1 MKHTQFPRRVVLAL
15 AAIAVALV
23 LQVLPMDAVTPA
35 AYAKCS
41 LKGVAEPALAGGGY
55 WAYVYDGESGLPVA
69 IIVDDKGDPIRF
81 RSQVEAQR
89 LADQL
94 ASFLCAK
101 WLWRAARSGHRKSAT
116 WYPLPIP
123 PGCRRF
129 RWPRR

>member
-1 MKHTQFPRRVVLAL
+1 MKHTQFPRRLVLAL

-69 IIVDDKGDPIRF
+69 IVVDDKGEPHRF
-81 RSQVEAQR
+81 RSRAEAQH

-101 WLWRAARSGHRKSAT
+101 WYNEPLDPDNGRPPP

-123 PGCRRF
+123 PDV
-129 RWPRR
+129 

>member
-1 MKHTQFPRRVVLAL
+1 MKHTQFPRKVILAL

-23 LQVLPMDAVTPA
+23 LQVLPMDAVTSA

-69 IIVDDKGDPIRF
+69 IIVDDKGDPHRF
-81 RSQVEAQR
+81 RSQVEAQL

-101 WLWRAARSGHRKSAT
+101 WFGEPLDPDIGNPPP

-123 PGCRRF
+123 PGV
-129 RWPRR
+129 